1 MEPEP
6 EMILSLSG
14 EVIWSSLTPPKKDD
28 VVLHEDRGLVYVY
41 SISKIREKIK
51 REYSAVWGSKI
62 AYIFVLEDTICA
74 ANPAAIELFG
84 DVEGE
89 SFEQLFGIELRD
101 GKLRSGRFSLYARRI
116 GKKLRMYEVAAI
128 ENSLEH
134 VLDAVG
140 EVVLLL
146 EGDRIA
152 YANNAVKKYG
162 YSPNDVIGMRVSDLL
177 TQTTAGLA
185 MLHDAAGRFVPV
197 IVDRV
202 DATIIIRERSED
214 AYRNLIEVTPDFVGI
229 LDVDGRIV
237 YTNRALRGIGSIEG
251 MRIFDLIAEEDREK
265 CEKLFKRSM
274 ETGEVVKEIIR
285 MEIGGRLYVLDIA
298 CAFVYAEGEPL
309 YAIFVAR
316 DLTDRVRLERFLAE
330 REEVYRTLA
339 ENSHTLLLIA
349 RNGRIVYANR
359 RALEVLGYEDLDSMP
374 ELAELLQ
381 MKLDVEEGEVKE
393 FEVQVLAKNGRKR
406 WMKAIASRINFEGE
420 PAVLINLAD
429 ITDLKEKEEKLR
441 NLNEVLEVV
450 TDLSRIMSKERS
462 EVGLISKLA
471 TALERLGRVAVFF
484 GTDETPVFISEGID
498 RRRVFE
504 VYRAAKNGSRVIS
517 EGNTIG
523 LPIVGNG
530 IFGCIVIECKRMLS
544 DEEMRLLEALSRD
557 LAVAFKAIRTDNLRE
572 SALKLIVEN
581 LNQFEVLADK
591 LWNPLAILRGYLEV
605 RDSVNL
611 EELLRKVDAQVRRME
626 RILSDLRAREVF
638 TYEMKKLLESFGS
651 ETRTS

>member
-6 EMILSLSG
+6 EMILSPSG

-28 VVLHEDRGLVYVY
+28 VVLCEDRGLVYVY

-84 DVEGE
+84 DVEGK
-89 SFEQLFGIELRD
+89 SFEQLFGVELRD

-116 GKKLRMYEVAAI
+116 GKKLKMYEIAAI
-128 ENSLEH
+128 ENPFEH

-146 EGDRIA
+146 DGDRIA

-162 YSPNDVIGMRVSDLL
+162 YSPNDLIGAVVSELL
-177 TQTTAGLA
+177 TRTSGAA
-185 MLHDAAGRFVPV
+185 MLRDASGRLIPV
-197 IVDRV
+197 VVDRV
-202 DATIIIRERSED
+202 DATVVIRDRSGD
-214 AYRNLIEVTPDFVGI
+214 AYRNLMEVTPDFVGV
-229 LDVDGRIV
+229 LDLSGRIV
-237 YTNRALRGIGSIEG
+237 YTNRALKSVGDVEG
-251 MRIFDLIAEEDREK
+251 RRIFDLIVEGDRKK
-265 CEKLFKRSM
+265 CEELFKRSM

-393 FEVQVLAKNGRKR
+393 FEVQVLAKSGRK

-471 TALERLGRVAVFF
+471 TVLERLGRVAVFF

-517 EGNTIG
+517 EGNIIG

-530 IFGCIVIECKRMLS
+530 IFGSIVIECKRELS

-651 ETRTS
+651 ETKTS

>member
-6 EMILSLSG
+6 EMILSPSG

-28 VVLHEDRGLVYVY
+28 VVLCEDRGLVYVY

-74 ANPAAIELFG
+74 ANPAAIELLG
-84 DVEGE
+84 DVEGK
-89 SFEQLFGIELRD
+89 SFEELFGVELRE

-116 GKKLRMYEVAAI
+116 GKKLRMYEIAAI
-128 ENSLEH
+128 ENPFEL

-162 YSPNDVIGMRVSDLL
+162 YSPDDLIGAVVSKFL
-177 TQTTAGLA
+177 TRTSGAA
-185 MLHDAAGRFVPV
+185 MLRDVSGRLIPV
-197 IVDRV
+197 VVDRV
-202 DATIIIRERSED
+202 DATVVIRDRSGD
-214 AYRNLIEVTPDFVGI
+214 AYRNLMEVTPDFVGV
-229 LDVDGRIV
+229 LDLSGRIV
-237 YTNRALRGIGSIEG
+237 YTNRALKSVGDVEG
-251 MRIFDLIAEEDREK
+251 RRIFDLIVEGDRKK
-265 CEKLFKRSM
+265 CEEFFKRSM

-285 MEIGGRLYVLDIA
+285 MEIGGRLYVLDMA

-359 RALEVLGYEDLDSMP
+359 RALEVLGYEDPDSMP

-381 MKLDVEEGEVKE
+381 MRLDVEEGEVRE
-393 FEVQVLAKNGRKR
+393 FEVHVPAKSGRRK

-471 TALERLGRVAVFF
+471 TVLERLGRVAVFF
-484 GTDETPVFISEGID
+484 GTDETPVFISEEID

-504 VYRAAKNGSRVIS
+504 VYRATKNRSRVIS
-517 EGNTIG
+517 EGNVIG

-530 IFGCIVIECKRMLS
+530 VFGCIVIECKRELS
-544 DEEMRLLEALSRD
+544 DEEVRLLEALSRD

-581 LNQFEVLADK
+581 LHQFEVLADK

-638 TYEMKKLLESFGS
+638 TYEMKKILESFGS
-651 ETRTS
+651 ETKTS